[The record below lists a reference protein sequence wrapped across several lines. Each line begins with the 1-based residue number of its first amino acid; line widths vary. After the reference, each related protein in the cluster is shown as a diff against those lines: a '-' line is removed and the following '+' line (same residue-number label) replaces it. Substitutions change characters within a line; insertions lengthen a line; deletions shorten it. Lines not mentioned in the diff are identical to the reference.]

1 MRNGKAISGSDALAS
16 LRRAAQ
22 EGDSY
27 SLAIIDLDMPS
38 MDGLA
43 LAREIKAEPEIANTR
58 LILMAGFGKR
68 INSAVAGCRFRGL
81 VR

>member
-1 MRNGKAISGSDALAS
+1 MRNGKAISGPDALAS

-43 LAREIKAEPEIANTR
+43 LAREIKVEPDSPTLYHSGNRPRDAGRQRKVLRCRDER
-58 LILMAGFGKR
+58 L
-68 INSAVAGCRFRGL
+68 CQ
-81 VR
+81 